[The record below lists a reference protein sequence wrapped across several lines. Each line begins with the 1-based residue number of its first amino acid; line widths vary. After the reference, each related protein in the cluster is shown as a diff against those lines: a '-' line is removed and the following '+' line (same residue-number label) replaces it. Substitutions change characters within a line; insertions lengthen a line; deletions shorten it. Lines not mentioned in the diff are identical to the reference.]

1 MMLAEGIALALG
13 GLASAYAIV
22 GVAAFKTSYWR
33 VVAVGGSV
41 TFGYGPGAPRP
52 FGPGARGRLGWCL
65 PGAVGQVL

>member
-41 TFGYGPGAPRP
+41 TFGWRHRRA
-52 FGPGARGRLGWCL
+52 
-65 PGAVGQVL
+65 AVS